1 MSLSLK
7 GQKKLTI
14 SNVFCFWL
22 PLSASWLL
30 MAVGSPTVNAFVAR
44 MSGAELQLAALGIAL
59 SLTIMIQG
67 PIIILLTVSNAMAR
81 DRDSFRLLRRFT
93 LGLIALLTAAMLL
106 LSLTPLFDLVV
117 LRLIGAPAEVA
128 VLVRPALLAMI
139 LRPAAIAYRRFRQGV
154 MIRYGYT
161 RQVSYGTAI
170 RTFTC
175 VSVSA
180 LGLMW
185 GKLDGAIVGA
195 LALTMDVML
204 EAVGT
209 HYFSRPAVW
218 EVEMVSR
225 SPDVPAVTLR
235 ALLEFYLPLALTSMI
250 TLSTGPLINFA
261 LARSPHPILSL
272 AAWPVVK
279 GQVYIVLSFGRSFQ
293 EVVVALLGNAAAAKT
308 LRRFAVMLV
317 AGSLALLLVI
327 AFTPLAPLWLQRIAG
342 LSEELALFAIPA
354 LRLATLMPVLAVT
367 QSWLRGVAITGKAV
381 GAIAQATAINLAV
394 LTTMLLVGAQGGWLP
409 GASLA
414 AVALTGSQLAECV
427 WLWHGARPVR
437 QQIGDRAWVRV

>member
-279 GQVYIVLSFGRSFQ
+279 GQVYIVLR
-293 EVVVALLGNAAAAKT
+293 LG
-308 LRRFAVMLV
+308 
-317 AGSLALLLVI
+317 AGSLALLLAI
-327 AFTPLAPLWLQRIAG
+327 AFTPLAPWWLQRIAG
-342 LSEELALFAIPA
+342 LSEDLILFAIPA
-354 LRLATLMPVLAVT
+354 LRLAMLMPVLAVT
-367 QSWLRGVAITGKAV
+367 QSWLRGVAVTGKAV

-394 LTTMLLVGAQGGWLP
+394 LTTMLLVGAQGGGVP

-427 WLWHGARPVR
+427 WLWRGARPVR
-437 QQIGDRAWVRV
+437 QQIGDRAWVRA